1 MTEGAISPVDTTFVF
16 FAMAMV
22 QLMTPGLALFYGGL
36 MRESSVITI
45 MMQNFVT
52 MGIVT
57 VLWFLFLYSM
67 CFADTWVVVANPF
80 THACLRG
87 VSMYAPNG
95 IATTI
100 PALLFAGYQG
110 MFAVITP
117 ALMTGCFAD
126 RFLFGPYLL
135 FITVWMMLVYAP
147 FCHWVWGGGW
157 LAQWGV
163 VDFAGGIVHITAG
176 FSALASLLMVGR
188 RHVPD
193 GMAKEDLDVPHNIPM
208 VATGTAMLWFGWFGF
223 NGGSGLAASGLAV
236 GAGVNT
242 EIAGSSA
249 CLVWMVLDWKLNK
262 KPTLVGKCVGA
273 IAGLATITPCAG
285 FVQPWAAFIIGVI
298 ASLAC
303 YACCEFRRK
312 FEIDDA
318 LDVWGVHGMGGFIG
332 TILLGALADHPDCL
346 NADPETNTVCI
357 NPGTVVRS
365 WSQLGKQTTAA
376 FFCAAYSFAVTIAIL
391 KCLKLMM
398 RVVPSK
404 EEQMDLDF
412 HVHGEW
418 ARSELKSRLSN
429 SSIDV
434 ALDMTKRISLGK
446 VVQVKKSDNN
456 GNGGASADESDGEWS
471 SSSGDEE

>member
-1 MTEGAISPVDTTFVF
+1 
-16 FAMAMV
+16 MALV

-36 MRESSVITI
+36 VRESSVITI

-52 MGIVT
+52 MGLVT
-57 VLWFLFLYSM
+57 VIWFLFLYSL
-67 CFADTWVVVANPF
+67 CFAESLTFFGNPL
-80 THACLRG
+80 THACLHG
-87 VSMYAPNG
+87 VSMYAPNQ

-100 PALLFAGYQG
+100 PELLFAGYQG

-135 FITVWMMLVYAP
+135 FVTIWMVVVYAP

-163 VDFAGGIVHITAG
+163 VDFAGGIVVHITAG
-176 FSALASLLMVGR
+176 FSALASLLVVGR

-193 GMAKEDLDVPHNIPM
+193 GLAKEDMDVPHNIPL

-223 NGGSGLAASGLAV
+223 NGGSALAAGGLAV
-236 GAGVNT
+236 GAGINT

-249 CLVWMVLDWKLNK
+249 CLVWMILDWKLNK

-273 IAGLATITPCAG
+273 IAGLATITPAAG
-285 FVQPWAAFIIGVI
+285 FVQPWAAFLIGVI
-298 ASLAC
+298 ASVAC
-303 YACCEFRRK
+303 YACCEFRKK

-332 TILLGALADHPDCL
+332 TILLGALADHPECL
-346 NADPETNTVCI
+346 DADSETNTFCI

-365 WSQLGKQTTAA
+365 WSQLGKQTAA
-376 FFCAAYSFAVTIAIL
+376 ACFCATYSFVVTIAIL
-391 KCLKLMM
+391 KGIKTMM
-398 RVVPSK
+398 KIVPSK
-404 EEQMDLDF
+404 REMEDLDF
-412 HVHGEW
+412 HVHGEQ
-418 ARSELKSRLSN
+418 ARSVLQSRP
-429 SSIDV
+429 SSMDV
-434 ALDMTKRISLGK
+434 TKRYSEGK
-446 VVQVKKSDNN
+446 VVQVAN
-456 GNGGASADESDGEWS
+456 GVANGDGSGSEWS
-471 SSSGDEE
+471 SSSDDE